1 MTNYLEFLIDLW
13 KITKEDGGF
22 KAYSALISKHGVN
35 KSISVVL
42 CDDLEWVSDEG
53 NLYMWQGKKPTKKD
67 AETVY
72 LMLKNRL
79 DKQKKDKAKRDAAGI
94 GKPGKQE
101 TIVYK
106 TSKNNNLVKELAE
119 LGKAIT
125 GISDKPGQIT
135 VDKNKLPYDD
145 AELNKDVK
153 KMLKA
158 TAEEVALSK
167 RLYDLQEDYAKS
179 QLQLETERKISFDE
193 IDRLTAA
200 NQALENQIVNL
211 TNINSELRDNL
222 VNVESRLDTVD
233 TENSQLKNHLNSMH
247 TQLEERNT
255 ALRTTTKALEEA
267 NKKIES
273 TFKYKIQSWFRK

>member
-22 KAYSALISKHGVN
+22 KAFSALISKHGVN

-53 NLYMWQGKKPTKKD
+53 SLYMWQGKKPTKKD

-72 LMLKNRL
+72 LMIKTRL
-79 DKQKKDKAKRDAAGI
+79 EKQKKDKAKRDAAGI
-94 GKPGKQE
+94 GKPGKE
-101 TIVYK
+101 TKVVYSSSTTK
-106 TSKNNNLVKELAE
+106 KMVDELAE
-119 LGKAIT
+119 LGKAISNVNNNT
-125 GISDKPGQIT
+125 GEIYT
-135 VDKNKLPYDD
+135 DKNKFPYDD
-145 AELNKDVK
+145 VELNKDVK
-153 KMLKA
+153 EILKI

-193 IDRLTAA
+193 IDRLNAA

-211 TNINSELRDNL
+211 TNINGELRDKL
-222 VNVESRLDTVD
+222 VNVESRLEAVD
-233 TENSQLKNHLNSMH
+233 TENSQLKNHLNSLH
-247 TQLEERNT
+247 TQLEERNES
-255 ALRTTTKALEEA
+255 LRKTTKSLEEA
-267 NKKIES
+267 NKQIQS
-273 TFKYKIQSWFRK
+273 TIKYKIQSWFRK